1 MTWAMMKAK
10 IQVVRRMAAHEPH
23 PTRVWSLK
31 CLEFRNRRKKANR
44 AVTEAYRHPRKMIVG
59 IMNEKETF
67 LYRSSREPKAGALTY
82 WLPL

>member
-1 MTWAMMKAK
+1 MTWEMTKAK
-10 IQVVRRMAAHEPH
+10 IHVVRRMPAQEPH
-23 PTRVWSLK
+23 PTTVWSLR
-31 CLEFRNRRKKANR
+31 CFEFLKTRKKTKR

-67 LYRSSREPKAGALTY
+67 LYRSSRDPKAGALTY